1 MTCFMNMGARV
12 CPNFNQ
18 WLLNI
23 LPKVAC
29 ESNYVLST
37 APPHKVQCQIEDS
50 DYNFHSSSCQAPS
63 FIGKLLNS
71 HITTMYEV
79 SSSVL
84 PGGTSVQVKVK
95 NETGDFDFR
104 GQEVFFP
111 LHWTWDLWTLNK
123 RCLRHLCR
131 PDFSHLYQVNCCILV
146 YHVWSCLCNVTS
158 LLQSYSLTI
167 FHVVCCLH

>member
-1 MTCFMNMGARV
+1 MNMGARV

-95 NETGDFDFR
+95 KRLEILTF
-104 GQEVFFP
+104 EVRKFFF

>member
-1 MTCFMNMGARV
+1 MGARA

-23 LPKVAC
+23 LTKVTC
-29 ESNYVLST
+29 ESNYVLTT
-37 APPHKVQCQIEDS
+37 AAPHKVQCQIEDS

-63 FIGKLLNS
+63 FISKLLNS
-71 HITTMYEV
+71 HITTMSEV

-84 PGGTSVQVKVK
+84 PGGTSVQVKV
-95 NETGDFDFR
+95 TMRLWRFWLSRSGSC
-104 GQEVFFP
+104 FFFF
-111 LHWTWDLWTLNK
+111 HWTWDLWTLK

-167 FHVVCCLH
+167 FHAVCCLH

>member
-1 MTCFMNMGARV
+1 MNMRARA
-12 CPNFNQ
+12 CPHFNQ

-23 LPKVAC
+23 LPKVTC
-29 ESNYVLST
+29 ESNVLST
-37 APPHKVQCQIEDS
+37 AAPHKVQCQIEDF

-63 FIGKLLNS
+63 FISKRLNS
-71 HITTMYEV
+71 HITTMSEV

-84 PGGTSVQVKVK
+84 PGGTSLQVKVK
-95 NETGDFDFR
+95 MRLWRFWLLRSGSL
-104 GQEVFFP
+104 FFP
-111 LHWTWDLWTLNK
+111 HWTWDLWTLNK
-123 RCLRHLCR
+123 ICLRHICVGLISAIYTR
-131 PDFSHLYQVNCCILV
+131 LTAASYCILV